1 MNCRKRFAPVS
12 RRRGS
17 GRFHQVFNYS
27 GSGENLVDTENLY
40 SRPRPGWLLATRTLL
55 RHAVPV
61 SPCLRSRIN
70 YARYLHTKRPGKIKN
85 TNSEPGEH
93 PRSPISSILSP
104 FIGAALSL
112 ASFLPRSLSLILCTL
127 WAIYG
132 RRFPRRHR
140 RYRIIAPGHQSCKLP
155 SAESRNHKFSGNQM
169 IHRAAL
175 PDGPATLLQ
184 RDTSIVETR
193 KYDSSQCNSNEMK
206 LYPISIR
213 SRYIFGF
220 QEL

>member
-85 TNSEPGEH
+85 TNSEPGERI
-93 PRSPISSILSP
+93 PV
-104 FIGAALSL
+104 ALSRPFSHPSSAL
-112 ASFLPRSLSLILCTL
+112 HFLSRAFSHVLFLSFSAPYEPYTAVAFPGGTD
-127 WAIYG
+127 AI
-132 RRFPRRHR
+132 
-140 RYRIIAPGHQSCKLP
+140 
-155 SAESRNHKFSGNQM
+155 
-169 IHRAAL
+169 AL
-175 PDGPATLLQ
+175 
-184 RDTSIVETR
+184 
-193 KYDSSQCNSNEMK
+193 
-206 LYPISIR
+206 
-213 SRYIFGF
+213 
-220 QEL
+220 